1 MPVPTQHTDQS
12 ASPQLSVPP
21 AESWATEVV
30 PRLPADLA
38 AQAQALGAVQRVRK
52 LATPTDLLRALLVF
66 VLDDLST
73 RRLGVWAVLLGVGD
87 LSESAWR
94 KRLRRSNAWLGWLLG
109 ALLAAEVATAPDLA
123 ARGRRIRLIDATR
136 LRQVG
141 GTGDD
146 WRVHWDH
153 DLRAGRLGEVVV
165 TDCHHAEGLRHFALA
180 PGDIAVGDQA
190 YGYRTSVAIARAAQA
205 DIVVRIHPATCPL
218 EDDTGQPFDVVAW
231 LRRQRGAGAAEWT
244 GWCQW
249 QGQRYRVRLVARR
262 LPPEARP
269 RAQRR
274 KHRQVRKRRRQ
285 PSAQTLWLASWWLLL
300 TTLDAATWP
309 AADILRLYRAR
320 WQIELV
326 FKRFKQL
333 LAGQALRARTAAAAE
348 ATVRALLVAWALQE
362 GVADEVRA
370 HLATLTDT
378 LARPVSSWL
387 LAGLGLATLRQQV
400 RGTWTLA
407 RLHACLPRLTRF
419 LTSRRRRREHQETAV
434 RAWLAQHPGIL
445 PVPHQEVA

>member
-1 MPVPTQHTDQS
+1 MPAQHTDQPP
-12 ASPQLSVPP
+12 SPQLSVPS

-38 AQAQALGAVQRVRK
+38 AQAQALGAFQRVRN

-66 VLDDLST
+66 ALDDLST
-73 RRLGVWAVLLGVGD
+73 GRLGMWAVLLEVGD

-94 KRLRRSNAWLGWLLG
+94 KRLRRSTAWLGWLLG
-109 ALLAAEVATAPDLA
+109 ALLAAEVAIAPDLA

-146 WRVHWDH
+146 WRAHWDY
-153 DLRAGRLGEVVV
+153 DLRAGRLGAVVV

-180 PGDIAVGDQA
+180 PGDIGVGDQA
-190 YGYRTSVAIARAAQA
+190 YGYRTSVAAARAAQA
-205 DIVVRIHPATCPL
+205 DLVVRIYPATCPL
-218 EDDTGQPFDVVAW
+218 EDEAGQPVDVVAW
-231 LRRQRGAGAAEWT
+231 LRRQRGTGAAEWT

-249 QGQRYRVRLVARR
+249 QGQRYRVRLIARR
-262 LPPEARP
+262 LPPDARP

-274 KHRQVRKRRRQ
+274 KHRAVRKRRRQ

-300 TTLDAATWP
+300 TTLAARTWP
-309 AADILRLYRAR
+309 AADILRLYQAR

-333 LAGQALRARTAAAAE
+333 LAGQAIRARTAAAAE
-348 ATVRALLVAWALQE
+348 ATVRALLVA
-362 GVADEVRA
+362 
-370 HLATLTDT
+370 
-378 LARPVSSWL
+378 
-387 LAGLGLATLRQQV
+387 
-400 RGTWTLA
+400 
-407 RLHACLPRLTRF
+407 
-419 LTSRRRRREHQETAV
+419 
-434 RAWLAQHPGIL
+434 
-445 PVPHQEVA
+445 